1 MAENLTIDFLHHYR
15 PGDVR
20 KSDPIAY
27 QYDLGRIL
35 VMNIP
40 STVNNAEIHYW
51 MNGMDQSQAYIPI
64 ITAADTGCVIT
75 ANVPNV
81 YFEKPGELRIYVVV
95 TDDAQDVTTYEGAV
109 TIRSR
114 PEPDDYVDDNPE
126 NDAVSYVQQAKAFSE
141 DAEAW
146 AKGTKAGA
154 DVESGTDQYH
164 NNSKYYAQ
172 QAQQAAATAETN
184 AETAETAK
192 EDAERAAG
200 AAAAIVEVATNG
212 MVIVDDETK
221 YVVTHKVKGEHLVAT
236 LTATA

>member
-1 MAENLTIDFLHHYR
+1 MYIDTHAHIYGKEFEDDL
-15 PGDVR
+15 DAV
-20 KSDPIAY
+20 IARAKETGAVCIFMPATDE
-27 QYDLGRIL
+27 QSADE
-35 VMNIP
+35 VMRL
-40 STVNNAEIHYW
+40 S
-51 MNGMDQSQAYIPI
+51 
-64 ITAADTGCVIT
+64 
-75 ANVPNV
+75 
-81 YFEKPGELRIYVVV
+81 KL
-95 TDDAQDVTTYEGAV
+95 YEGFLYPM
-109 TIRSR
+109 IGLH
-114 PEPDDYVDDNPE
+114 PEDLPDDYVDDNPE

-146 AKGTKAGA
+146 AKGTRAGA
-154 DVESGTDQYH
+154 DVESGADQYH
-164 NNSKYYAQ
+164 NNSKYYTQ
-172 QAQQAAATAETN
+172 QAQQAAAKAETN